1 MVGRIMNLQGFV
13 TSAKSND
20 IWSLGNQVL
29 YDLCEKYPKHTCPEQ
44 IVAKIWLIGRS
55 YAAAIERRKN
65 KTTENDI
72 FYEKTVVRAI
82 IQAKLDLKLEK
93 LMKFTQI
100 TDDSIIPILDIHK
113 YLMAVFEK
121 ITSLKKR
128 SLVSKYLHFHFPDLF
143 YIYDSRAMTA
153 LRKLQKGK
161 RFKLPQCELDKEYA
175 TFFLRLHSLQKDIVK
190 ETKVFLTPREMDRIL
205 LR

>member
-1 MVGRIMNLQGFV
+1 MKPQGLV
-13 TSAKSND
+13 TIAKRND

-29 YDLCEKYPKHTCPEQ
+29 YDLCEKYPKHICPEQ

-72 FYEKTVVRAI
+72 FYKKTVVRAI

-100 TDDSIIPILDIHK
+100 TDDSIIIILNTHK
-113 YLMAVFEK
+113 YLMDVFEK
-121 ITSLKKR
+121 ITFLKKR
-128 SLVSKYLHFHFPDLF
+128 SLVSKYLHFHFPCLF
-143 YIYDSRAMTA
+143 YIYDSRAINA
-153 LRKLQKGK
+153 LRKLRKGK
-161 RFKLPQCELDKEYA
+161 RIKLPQGEYDREYA
-175 TFFLRLHSLQKDIVK
+175 TFFLKLHSLQKDITR
-190 ETKVFLTPREMDRIL
+190 ETKVVLSPREMDKIL